1 MLTIYVVDF
10 AINAGW
16 CSART
21 EQTDFTRLMQ
31 KYSPVFVPKSDRR
44 YFTDCKAATRF
55 CLGYALLALIREYTH
70 VDFLKASRMIAIGH
84 LIGYGA
90 GTLDLVSIIGPVLGD
105 TQFKQL
111 TVIAAFAFLAAIAIT
126 SWAVEER
133 VLISAR

>member
-1 MLTIYVVDF
+1 MQVGALL
-10 AINAGW
+10 
-16 CSART
+16 SQSR
-21 EQTDFTRLMQ
+21 QTSPLMQ
-31 KYSPVFVPKSDRR
+31 KYSPVLVPKSHCR

-55 CLGYALLALIREYTH
+55 CLGYALLSPIREYTH
-70 VDFLKASRMIAIGH
+70 IDFLKASRMIAIGH

-90 GTLDLVSIIGPVLGD
+90 GTLDLVSIIGHILGD

-111 TVIAAFAFLAAIAIT
+111 TVIAAFVFLTAIAIT

>member
-1 MLTIYVVDF
+1 MQVGALLSQS
-10 AINAGW
+10 G
-16 CSART
+16 
-21 EQTDFTRLMQ
+21 QTSPLMQ
-31 KYSPVFVPKSDRR
+31 KYSPVFVPKSHCG

-55 CLGYALLALIREYTH
+55 CLGYALLSTIREYTH
-70 VDFLKASRMIAIGH
+70 IDFLKASRMIAIGH

-90 GTLDLVSIIGPVLGD
+90 GTLDLVSIIGPILGD

-111 TVIAAFAFLAAIAIT
+111 TVIAAFAFLTAIAIT